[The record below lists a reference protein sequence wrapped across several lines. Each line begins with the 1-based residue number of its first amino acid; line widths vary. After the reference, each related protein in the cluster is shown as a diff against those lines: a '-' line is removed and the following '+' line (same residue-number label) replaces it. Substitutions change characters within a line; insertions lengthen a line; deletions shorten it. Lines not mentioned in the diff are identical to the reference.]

1 MKLANCEI
9 RGAIK
14 EKNLKHYQVAK
25 YVGVTPCTFSRWL
38 SKEIEPA
45 QRQELLQ
52 IIKSIK

>member
-25 YVGVTPCTFSRWL
+25 FVGVTPCTFSRWL
-38 SKEIEPA
+38 SKEIEP
-45 QRQELLQ
+45 QQQQELLK